1 MTSRESEPG
10 RSNPERP
17 ITMLLAA
24 LGGEGGGVLSNWVV
38 DAAESQGCLVQYTA
52 IPGLA
57 QRTGATSYYLEI
69 SEKARAS
76 SPQGE
81 PVMALM
87 PGPGDVDILVSTEI
101 IEAGR
106 MMQRRFLNSE
116 RSVVIASTHRTFA
129 ILEKSAMGDG
139 RFDSE
144 SVIRAVGK
152 MSQRFVHFDMAALAR
167 EAGSII
173 NAVLFGA
180 LAGSGALPFPRGA
193 FEDAISRGGI
203 AVEANLKGFAA
214 GFERAAGPDQA
225 APTEN
230 NKAAPPENNKAA
242 PPENNK
248 AVPAEDIMAAP
259 AAPLPKAL
267 AERLEGEFPAPTR
280 ALLRAGLARLLD
292 YQDEAY
298 GVLYLDRLAPVLV
311 VDGQSGGHE
320 RGWELTAETG
330 RYLALWMAFE
340 DIIRVADLKTRA
352 ARFERVRGEVG
363 LEAGQILVVAEFL
376 KPRAEEMSSLMP
388 PWLARLFMETP
399 ALKRLLRRLE
409 KGRTV
414 RTTTVSGFLL
424 MWTLARMRRWRRGT
438 SRYQE
443 EQILIDGWLKQVA
456 ASGGD
461 YDLGLEIAALA
472 RLVKGYGE
480 TRERG
485 QANFR
490 HIMVALAG
498 LRGTT
503 EPAAAVRGLRES
515 ALADE
520 DGASLGQEL
529 ESLVQRL
536 AREPLPAAGA

>member
-1 MTSRESEPG
+1 MTAP
-10 RSNPERP
+10 SNPGRP

-38 DAAESQGCLVQYTA
+38 DVAESQGCLVQYTA

-69 SEKARAS
+69 SETARGS
-76 SPQGE
+76 SPRDE

-106 MMQRRFLNSE
+106 MMQRRFLNSG

-129 ILEKSAMGDG
+129 IMEKSAMGDG

-152 MSQRFVHFDMAALAR
+152 MSQRFVHFDMAQLAR

-180 LAGSGALPFPRGA
+180 LAGSGALPFARAA
-193 FEDAISRGGI
+193 FEDAIAKGGI

-225 APTEN
+225 AP
-230 NKAAPPENNKAA
+230 P
-242 PPENNK
+242 
-248 AVPAEDIMAAP
+248 EDIKAAP
-259 AAPLPKAL
+259 AAPLPKDL
-267 AERLEGEFPAPTR
+267 AERLEGEFPAPTH
-280 ALLRAGLARLLD
+280 ALMRAGLARLLD

-298 GVLYLDRLAPVLV
+298 AELYLDRLARILA
-311 VDGQSGGHE
+311 VDGQSGGLA

-330 RYLALWMAFE
+330 RHLALWMAFE
-340 DIIRVADLKTRA
+340 DIIRVADLKTRP
-352 ARFERVRGEVG
+352 ARFERVRGEAG
-363 LEAGQILVVAEFL
+363 LEPGQILAVAEFL

-399 ALKRLLRRLE
+399 ALKRLLRRFE
-409 KGRTV
+409 KSRTV

-424 MWTLARMRRWRRGT
+424 MWTLARLRRWRRGT
-438 SRYQE
+438 FRYRE
-443 EQILIDGWLKQVA
+443 EQVLIEGWLEQVA
-456 ASGGD
+456 SSGRD
-461 YDLGLEIAALA
+461 YDLGLEVAALA
-472 RLVKGYGE
+472 RLIKGYGE

-490 HIMVALAG
+490 YIMVALAG

-503 EPAAAVRGLRES
+503 EPATTVRGLRES

-536 AREPLPAAGA
+536 AREPLPAAGR